1 MCFLLNMYNI
11 TLKNKDNFCLCGG
24 DNLYSVKFL
33 KQSQNDYNVGQNR

>member
-11 TLKNKDNFCLCGG
+11 TLKNKDNFCLCG